1 MKRLTTL
8 KINIITLGCSKNLV
22 DSEHLAGI
30 LKTNGHEVL
39 FDSTKKRFDVAIINT
54 CGFIGDAKEESIDVI
69 LEYIEEKKKGNIGT
83 IIVFGCLVERYKQ
96 TLEEEFVEIDAFFG
110 VNNYLEIATYLNA
123 EIEKDFFLQRQPSTP
138 KHFAYLKISEGCDR
152 FCSFCAIPYI
162 RGRHISIPI
171 EELVAEAQCLAK
183 RGVKEII
190 IIAQDTC
197 NYGKDLYG
205 KVRLVDLLR
214 EIAKIEQIEW
224 IRLQYS
230 YPNDFN
236 DELINFMANEPKMC
250 KYIDMPLQHINNR
263 LLNSMNRRIT
273 GEEIKTLINKIREK
287 IPQVCL
293 RTTLIVGYPSESEE
307 EFEELKTFIEQTK
320 FDRMGAFTY
329 SAEENTA
336 AFKLEDNISEEEKQG
351 RLDALTFSQ
360 ESISLNLNQKKIG
373 KTFKVLIDRKEG
385 EFWIGR
391 TEFDSPEVDNEVL
404 ISIEEKV
411 KIGNFYQVK
420 ITDAAEF
427 DLYGEIT
434 SK

>member
-1 MKRLTTL
+1 M

-39 FDSTKKRFDVAIINT
+39 FDSTKKKFEVAIINT

-69 LEYIEEKKKGNIGT
+69 LEYIEEKKKGNIGK
-83 IIVFGCLVERYKQ
+83 IIVFGCLVERYKE
-96 TLEEEFVEIDAFFG
+96 TLEEEFEEVDAFFG
-110 VNNYLEIATYLNA
+110 VNNYLDIATYLNA

-307 EFEELKTFIEQTK
+307 EFEELKTFVEQTK

-336 AFKLEDNISEEEKQG
+336 AFKLEDNISEEEKQD

-420 ITDAAEF
+420 ITDATEF
-427 DLYGEIT
+427 DLYGEI
-434 SK
+434 KKEDN

>member
-1 MKRLTTL
+1 M

-30 LKTNGHEVL
+30 LKANGHEVL
-39 FDSTKKRFDVAIINT
+39 FDSTKKKFDVAIINT

-69 LEYIEEKKKGNIGT
+69 LEYIEEKKKGNIGK
-83 IIVFGCLVERYKQ
+83 IIVFGCLVERYKE

-123 EIEKDFFLQRQPSTP
+123 QIEKDFFLQRQPSTP

-171 EELVAEAQCLAK
+171 EELVEEAKCLAK

-205 KVRLVDLLR
+205 KVRLVDLLK

-236 DELINFMANEPKMC
+236 DELIEFLANEPKMC

-263 LLNSMNRRIT
+263 LLSSMNRKIT
-273 GEEIKTLINKIREK
+273 GEEIRTLINKIRKK

-293 RTTLIVGYPSESEE
+293 RTTLIVGYPSESKE
-307 EFEELKTFIEQTK
+307 EFDELKEFVEQTK

-336 AFKLEDNISEEEKQG
+336 AFKLEDNISQEEKDE
-351 RLDALTFSQ
+351 RLDALTFLQ
-360 ESISLNLNQKKIG
+360 EGISLKLNQKKIG
-373 KTFKVLIDRKEG
+373 KIFKVLIDRKEG
-385 EFWIGR
+385 EYYVGR

-404 ISIEEKV
+404 ISIEEKI

-420 ITDAAEF
+420 ITDAVEF
-427 DLYGEIT
+427 DLYGEIVE
-434 SK
+434 K

>member
-1 MKRLTTL
+1 M

-22 DSEHLAGI
+22 DSEHLAGV
-30 LKTNGHEVL
+30 LKANGHETL
-39 FDSTKKRFDVAIINT
+39 FDSTKKKFDVAIINT

-69 LEYIEEKKKGNIGT
+69 LEYIEEKKKGNIGK
-83 IIVFGCLVERYKQ
+83 IIVFGCLVERYKE
-96 TLEEEFVEIDAFFG
+96 TLEEEFVEVDAFFG
-110 VNNYLEIATYLNA
+110 VNNYLDIATYLNA
-123 EIEKDFFLQRQPSTP
+123 QIEKDFFLQRQPSTP

-171 EELVAEAQCLAK
+171 EELVEEAQCLAK

-205 KVRLVDLLR
+205 KVRLVDLLK

-236 DELINFMANEPKMC
+236 DELIEFLATEPKMC

-263 LLNSMNRRIT
+263 LLSSMNRKIT
-273 GEEIKTLINKIREK
+273 GEEIRALINKIREK

-293 RTTLIVGYPSESEE
+293 RTTLIVGYPSESKE
-307 EFEELKTFIEQTK
+307 EFDELREFVEQTK

-336 AFKLEDNISEEEKQG
+336 AFKLEDNISQEEKDE
-351 RLDALTFSQ
+351 RLDALTFLQ
-360 ESISLNLNQKKIG
+360 EDVSLNLNQKKIG

-385 EFWIGR
+385 EYYVGR

-404 ISIEEKV
+404 ISIEEKI

-420 ITDAAEF
+420 ITDAVEF

>member
-1 MKRLTTL
+1 L

-30 LKTNGHEVL
+30 LKANGHETL
-39 FDSTKKRFDVAIINT
+39 FDSTKKKFDVAIINT

-69 LEYIEEKKKGNIGT
+69 LEYIEEKKKGNIGK
-83 IIVFGCLVERYKQ
+83 IIVFGCLVERYKE

-110 VNNYLEIATYLNA
+110 VNNYLDIATYLNA
-123 EIEKDFFLQRQPSTP
+123 QIEKDFFLQRQPSTP

-171 EELVAEAQCLAK
+171 EELVEEAQCLAK

-205 KVRLVDLLR
+205 KVRLVDLLK

-236 DELINFMANEPKMC
+236 DELIEFLATEPKMC

-263 LLNSMNRRIT
+263 LLSSMNRKIT
-273 GEEIKTLINKIREK
+273 GEEIRALINKIREK

-293 RTTLIVGYPSESEE
+293 RTTLIVGYPSESKE
-307 EFEELKTFIEQTK
+307 EFDELREFVEQTK

-336 AFKLEDNISEEEKQG
+336 AFKLEDNISQEEKDE
-351 RLDALTFSQ
+351 RLDALTFLQ
-360 ESISLNLNQKKIG
+360 EGVSLNLNQKKIG

-385 EFWIGR
+385 EYYVGR

-404 ISIEEKV
+404 ISIEEKI

-420 ITDAAEF
+420 ITDAVEF

>member
-1 MKRLTTL
+1 M

-39 FDSTKKRFDVAIINT
+39 FDSTKKKFEVAIINT

-69 LEYIEEKKKGNIGT
+69 LEYIEEKKKGNIGK
-83 IIVFGCLVERYKQ
+83 IIVFGCLVERYKE
-96 TLEEEFVEIDAFFG
+96 TLEEEFKEVDAFFG
-110 VNNYLEIATYLNA
+110 VNNYLDIASYLNA
-123 EIEKDFFLQRQPSTP
+123 KIEKDFFLQRQPSTP

-183 RGVKEII
+183 RGVREII

-307 EFEELKTFIEQTK
+307 EFEELKTFVEQTK

-336 AFKLEDNISEEEKQG
+336 AFKLEDNISEEEKQD

>member
-1 MKRLTTL
+1 M

-30 LKTNGHEVL
+30 LKANGHEIL
-39 FDSTKKRFDVAIINT
+39 FDSTKKKFDVAIINT

-69 LEYIEEKKKGNIGT
+69 LEYIEEKKKGNIKK
-83 IIVFGCLVERYKQ
+83 ILVFGCLVERYKE
-96 TLEEEFVEIDAFFG
+96 TLEEEFVEVDSFFG
-110 VNNYLEIATYLNA
+110 VNNYLDIATYLNA

-205 KVRLVDLLR
+205 KVRLVDLLK

-236 DELINFMANEPKMC
+236 DELIEFLATEPKMC

-263 LLNSMNRRIT
+263 LLSSMNRKIT
-273 GEEIKTLINKIREK
+273 GEEIRTLINKIREK

-307 EFEELKTFIEQTK
+307 EFDELREFVEQTK

-336 AFKLEDNISEEEKQG
+336 AFKLEDNISQEEKEE
-351 RLDALTFSQ
+351 RLDALTFLQ
-360 ESISLNLNQKKIG
+360 EGVSLGLNQKKIG

-385 EFWIGR
+385 EYYVGR

-404 ISIEEKV
+404 ISIEEKA
-411 KIGNFYQVK
+411 KIGDFFQVK
-420 ITDAAEF
+420 ITDAVEF
-427 DLYGEIT
+427 DLYGTIIP
-434 SK
+434 K

>member
-1 MKRLTTL
+1 M

-30 LKTNGHEVL
+30 LKANGHEVL
-39 FDSTKKRFDVAIINT
+39 FDSTKKKFDVAIINT

-69 LEYIEEKKKGNIGT
+69 LEYIEEKKIGNIKN
-83 IIVFGCLVERYKQ
+83 IIVFGCLVERYKE

-110 VNNYLEIATYLNA
+110 VNNYLDIATYLNA
-123 EIEKDFFLQRQPSTP
+123 QIEKDFFLQRQPSTP
-138 KHFAYLKISEGCDR
+138 KHYAYLKISEGCDR

-171 EELVAEAQCLAK
+171 EELVEEAKCLAK

-205 KVRLVDLLR
+205 KVRLVDLLK

-236 DELINFMANEPKMC
+236 DELIEFLANEPKMC

-263 LLNSMNRRIT
+263 LLSSMNRKIT
-273 GEEIKTLINKIREK
+273 GEEIRTLINKIRKK

-293 RTTLIVGYPSESEE
+293 RTTLIVGYPSESKE
-307 EFEELKTFIEQTK
+307 EFDELKEFVEQTK

-336 AFKLEDNISEEEKQG
+336 AFKLEDNISQEEKDE
-351 RLDALTFSQ
+351 RLDALTFLQ
-360 ESISLNLNQKKIG
+360 EGVSLNLNQKKIG

-385 EFWIGR
+385 EYYVGR

-404 ISIEEKV
+404 ISIEEKI

-420 ITDAAEF
+420 ITDAVEF
-427 DLYGEIT
+427 DLYGEIVE
-434 SK
+434 K

>member
-1 MKRLTTL
+1 M

-22 DSEHLAGI
+22 DSEHLAGV
-30 LKTNGHEVL
+30 LKANGHEVL
-39 FDSTKKRFDVAIINT
+39 FDSTKKKFDVAIINT

-69 LEYIEEKKKGNIGT
+69 LEYIEEKKKGNIKN
-83 IIVFGCLVERYKQ
+83 ILVFGCLVERYKE

-110 VNNYLEIATYLNA
+110 VNNYLDIATYLNA

-171 EELVAEAQCLAK
+171 EELVEEAQCLAK

-205 KVRLVDLLR
+205 KVRLVDLLK

-236 DELINFMANEPKMC
+236 DELIDFIANEPKMC

-263 LLNSMNRRIT
+263 LLSSMNRKIT
-273 GEEIKTLINKIREK
+273 GEEIRTLIHKIREK

-307 EFEELKTFIEQTK
+307 EFEELRKFVEQTK

-336 AFKLEDNISEEEKQG
+336 AFKLEDNISQEEKDE
-351 RLDALTFSQ
+351 RLDALTFLQ
-360 ESISLNLNQKKIG
+360 EGVSLNLNQKKIG

-385 EFWIGR
+385 EYYVGR

-404 ISIEEKV
+404 ISIEEKI

-420 ITDAAEF
+420 ITDAVEF
-427 DLYGEIT
+427 DLYGEIVE
-434 SK
+434 K

>member
-1 MKRLTTL
+1 M

-22 DSEHLAGI
+22 DSEHLAGV
-30 LKTNGHEVL
+30 LKANGHEVL
-39 FDSTKKRFDVAIINT
+39 FDSTKKKFDVAIINT

-69 LEYIEEKKKGNIGT
+69 LEYIEEKKKGNIKN
-83 IIVFGCLVERYKQ
+83 ILVFGCLVERYKE

-110 VNNYLEIATYLNA
+110 VNNYLDIATYLNA
-123 EIEKDFFLQRQPSTP
+123 QIEKDFFLQRQPSTP

-171 EELVAEAQCLAK
+171 EELVEEAQCLAK

-205 KVRLVDLLR
+205 KVRLVDLLK

-307 EFEELKTFIEQTK
+307 EFEELKTFVEQTK

-336 AFKLEDNISEEEKQG
+336 AFKLEDNISEEEKQD

-404 ISIEEKV
+404 ISIEEKI

-420 ITDAAEF
+420 ITDATEF
-427 DLYGEIT
+427 DLYGEIA

>member
-1 MKRLTTL
+1 M

-39 FDSTKKRFDVAIINT
+39 FDSTKKKFEVAIINT

-69 LEYIEEKKKGNIGT
+69 LEYIEQKEKGNIGK
-83 IIVFGCLVERYKQ
+83 IIVFGCLVERYKE
-96 TLEEEFVEIDAFFG
+96 TLEEEFEEVDAFFG
-110 VNNYLEIATYLNA
+110 VNNYLEIATYLNV

-307 EFEELKTFIEQTK
+307 EFEELKTFVEQTK

-336 AFKLEDNISEEEKQG
+336 AFKLEDNISQEEKDE
-351 RLDALTFSQ
+351 RLDALTLSQ

-404 ISIEEKV
+404 ISIEEKI

-427 DLYGEIT
+427 DLYGEIA

>member
-1 MKRLTTL
+1 L

-22 DSEHLAGI
+22 DSEHLAGV
-30 LKTNGHEVL
+30 LKANGHEVL
-39 FDSTKKRFDVAIINT
+39 FDSTKKKFDVAIINT

-69 LEYIEEKKKGNIGT
+69 LEYIEEKKKGNIKN
-83 IIVFGCLVERYKQ
+83 ILVFGCLVERYKE

-110 VNNYLEIATYLNA
+110 VNNYLDIATYLNA
-123 EIEKDFFLQRQPSTP
+123 QIEKDFFLQRQPSTP

-171 EELVAEAQCLAK
+171 EELVEEAQCLAK

-205 KVRLVDLLR
+205 KVRLVDLLK

-236 DELINFMANEPKMC
+236 DELIEFLATEPKMC

-263 LLNSMNRRIT
+263 LLSSMNRKIT

-293 RTTLIVGYPSESEE
+293 RTTLIVGYPSESKE
-307 EFEELKTFIEQTK
+307 EFEELREFVEQTK

-336 AFKLEDNISEEEKQG
+336 AFKLEDNISQEEKDE
-351 RLDALTFSQ
+351 RLDALTFLQ
-360 ESISLNLNQKKIG
+360 EGISLKLNQKKIG
-373 KTFKVLIDRKEG
+373 KIFKVLIDRKEG
-385 EFWIGR
+385 EYYVGR

-404 ISIEEKV
+404 ISIEEKI

-420 ITDAAEF
+420 ITDAVEF

>member
-1 MKRLTTL
+1 M

-22 DSEHLAGI
+22 DSEHLAGV

-39 FDSTKKRFDVAIINT
+39 FDSTKKKFDVAIINT

-69 LEYIEEKKKGNIGT
+69 LEYIEQKEKGNIGK
-83 IIVFGCLVERYKQ
+83 IIVFGCLVERYKE

-138 KHFAYLKISEGCDR
+138 KHYAYLKISEGCDR

-307 EFEELKTFIEQTK
+307 EFEELKTFVEQTK

-336 AFKLEDNISEEEKQG
+336 AFKLEDNISQEEKDE
-351 RLDALTFSQ
+351 RLNALTFLQ
-360 ESISLNLNQKKIG
+360 EGISLKLNQKKIG

-427 DLYGEIT
+427 DLYGEIA

>member
-1 MKRLTTL
+1 M

-30 LKTNGHEVL
+30 LKANGHEVL
-39 FDSTKKRFDVAIINT
+39 FDSTKKKFDVAIINT

-69 LEYIEEKKKGNIGT
+69 LEYIEEKKKRNIGK
-83 IIVFGCLVERYKQ
+83 IIVFGCLVERYKE
-96 TLEEEFVEIDAFFG
+96 TLEEEFIEIDAFFG
-110 VNNYLEIATYLNA
+110 VNNYLDIATYLNA
-123 EIEKDFFLQRQPSTP
+123 QIEKDFFIQRQPSTP

-171 EELVAEAQCLAK
+171 EELVEEAKCLAK

-205 KVRLVDLLR
+205 KVRLVDLLK

-236 DELINFMANEPKMC
+236 DELIEFLANEPKMC

-263 LLNSMNRRIT
+263 LLSSMNRKIT
-273 GEEIKTLINKIREK
+273 GEEIRTLINKIRKK

-293 RTTLIVGYPSESEE
+293 RTTLIVGYPSESKE
-307 EFEELKTFIEQTK
+307 EFEELKEFVEQTK

-336 AFKLEDNISEEEKQG
+336 AFKLEDNISQEEKDE
-351 RLDALTFSQ
+351 RLDVLTFLQ
-360 ESISLNLNQKKIG
+360 EGISLKLNQKKIG
-373 KTFKVLIDRKEG
+373 KIFKVLIDRKEG
-385 EFWIGR
+385 EYYVGR

-404 ISIEEKV
+404 ISIEEKI
-411 KIGNFYQVK
+411 KIGKFYQVK
-420 ITDAAEF
+420 ITDAVEF
-427 DLYGEIT
+427 DLYGEIVE
-434 SK
+434 K

>member
-1 MKRLTTL
+1 M

-30 LKTNGHEVL
+30 LKANEHEVL
-39 FDSTKKRFDVAIINT
+39 FDSTKKKFDVAIINT

-69 LEYIEEKKKGNIGT
+69 LEYIEEKKKGNIKN
-83 IIVFGCLVERYKQ
+83 IIVFGCLVERYKE

-110 VNNYLEIATYLNA
+110 VNNYLDIATYLNA
-123 EIEKDFFLQRQPSTP
+123 QIEKDFFLQRQPSTP

-171 EELVAEAQCLAK
+171 EELVEEAKCLAK

-205 KVRLVDLLR
+205 KVRLVDLLK

-236 DELINFMANEPKMC
+236 DELIEFLANEPKMC

-263 LLNSMNRRIT
+263 LLSSMNRKIT
-273 GEEIKTLINKIREK
+273 GEEIRTLIDKIRKK

-293 RTTLIVGYPSESEE
+293 RTTLIVGYPSESKE
-307 EFEELKTFIEQTK
+307 EFDELKEFVEQTK

-336 AFKLEDNISEEEKQG
+336 AFKLEDNISQEEKDE
-351 RLDALTFSQ
+351 RLDALTFLQ
-360 ESISLNLNQKKIG
+360 EGISLNLNQKKIG
-373 KTFKVLIDRKEG
+373 KIFKVLIDRKEG
-385 EFWIGR
+385 EYYVGR

-404 ISIEEKV
+404 ISTEEKI

-427 DLYGEIT
+427 DLYGEIVE
-434 SK
+434 K

>member
-1 MKRLTTL
+1 M

-39 FDSTKKRFDVAIINT
+39 FDSTKKKFEVAIINT

-69 LEYIEEKKKGNIGT
+69 LEYIEEKKKGNIGK
-83 IIVFGCLVERYKQ
+83 IIVFGCLVERYKE
-96 TLEEEFVEIDAFFG
+96 TLEEEFKEVDAFFG
-110 VNNYLEIATYLNA
+110 VNNYLDIATYLNA

-171 EELVAEAQCLAK
+171 EELVEEAQCLAK

-307 EFEELKTFIEQTK
+307 EFEELKTFVEQTK

-336 AFKLEDNISEEEKQG
+336 AFKLEDNISEEEKQD

-404 ISIEEKV
+404 ISIEEKI

-427 DLYGEIT
+427 DLYGEIA

>member
-1 MKRLTTL
+1 L

-22 DSEHLAGI
+22 DSEHLAGV
-30 LKTNGHEVL
+30 LKANGHEVL
-39 FDSTKKRFDVAIINT
+39 FDSTKKKFDVAIINT

-69 LEYIEEKKKGNIGT
+69 LEYIEEKKKGNIKN
-83 IIVFGCLVERYKQ
+83 ILVFGCLVERYKE

-110 VNNYLEIATYLNA
+110 VNNYLDIATYLNA
-123 EIEKDFFLQRQPSTP
+123 QIEKDFFLQRLPSTP

-171 EELVAEAQCLAK
+171 EELVEEAQCLAK

-205 KVRLVDLLR
+205 KVRLVDLLK

-236 DELINFMANEPKMC
+236 DELIEFLATEPKMC

-263 LLNSMNRRIT
+263 LLSSMNRKIT

-293 RTTLIVGYPSESEE
+293 RTTLIVGYPSESKE
-307 EFEELKTFIEQTK
+307 EFEELREFVEQTK

-336 AFKLEDNISEEEKQG
+336 AFKLEDNISQEEKDE
-351 RLDALTFSQ
+351 RLDALTFLQ
-360 ESISLNLNQKKIG
+360 EGISLKLNQKKIG
-373 KTFKVLIDRKEG
+373 KIFKVLIDRKEG
-385 EFWIGR
+385 EYYVGR

-404 ISIEEKV
+404 ISIEEKI

-420 ITDAAEF
+420 ITDAVEF

>member
-1 MKRLTTL
+1 M

-22 DSEHLAGI
+22 DSEHLAGV
-30 LKTNGHEVL
+30 LKANGHEVL
-39 FDSTKKRFDVAIINT
+39 FDSTKKKFDVAIINT

-69 LEYIEEKKKGNIGT
+69 LEYIEEKKKGNIKN
-83 IIVFGCLVERYKQ
+83 ILVFGCLVERYKE

-110 VNNYLEIATYLNA
+110 VNNYLDIATYLNA
-123 EIEKDFFLQRQPSTP
+123 QIEKDFFLQRQPSTP

-171 EELVAEAQCLAK
+171 EELVEEAQCLAK
-183 RGVKEII
+183 QGVKEII

-205 KVRLVDLLR
+205 KVRLVDLLK

-236 DELINFMANEPKMC
+236 DELIEFLATEPKMC

-263 LLNSMNRRIT
+263 LLSSMNRKIT
-273 GEEIKTLINKIREK
+273 GEEIRTLINKIREK

-293 RTTLIVGYPSESEE
+293 RTTLIVGYPSESKE
-307 EFEELKTFIEQTK
+307 EFEELREFVEQTK

-336 AFKLEDNISEEEKQG
+336 AFKLEDNISQEEKDE
-351 RLDALTFSQ
+351 RLDALTFLQ
-360 ESISLNLNQKKIG
+360 EGVSLNLNQKKIG

-385 EFWIGR
+385 EYYVGR

-404 ISIEEKV
+404 ISIEEKI

-420 ITDAAEF
+420 ITDAVEF
-427 DLYGEIT
+427 DLYGTIIP
-434 SK
+434 K

>member
-1 MKRLTTL
+1 M

-30 LKTNGHEVL
+30 LKANGHEVL
-39 FDSTKKRFDVAIINT
+39 FDSTKKKFEVAIINT

-69 LEYIEEKKKGNIGT
+69 LEYIEEKKKGNIGK
-83 IIVFGCLVERYKQ
+83 IIVFGCLVERYKE
-96 TLEEEFVEIDAFFG
+96 TLEEEFKEVDAFFG
-110 VNNYLEIATYLNA
+110 VNNYLDIATYLNA

-307 EFEELKTFIEQTK
+307 EFEELKTFVEQTK

-336 AFKLEDNISEEEKQG
+336 AFKLEDNISEEEKQD

-404 ISIEEKV
+404 ISIEEKI

-420 ITDAAEF
+420 ITDAVEF
-427 DLYGEIT
+427 DLYGEIVE
-434 SK
+434 K

>member
-1 MKRLTTL
+1 M

-22 DSEHLAGI
+22 DSEHLAGV

-39 FDSTKKRFDVAIINT
+39 FDSTKKKFDVAIINT

-69 LEYIEEKKKGNIGT
+69 LEYIEQKEKGNIGK
-83 IIVFGCLVERYKQ
+83 IIVFGCLVERYKE

-138 KHFAYLKISEGCDR
+138 KHYAYLKISEGCDR
-152 FCSFCAIPYI
+152 FCSFCAIPHI

-236 DELINFMANEPKMC
+236 DELIDFIANEPKMC

-263 LLNSMNRRIT
+263 LLQSMNRKIT
-273 GEEIKTLINKIREK
+273 KEEIRTLINKIKTK
-287 IPQVCL
+287 IPDVCL

-307 EFEELKTFIEQTK
+307 EFEELKTFVEQTK

-336 AFKLEDNISEEEKQG
+336 AFKLEDNISQEEKDE

-427 DLYGEIT
+427 DLYGEIA

>member
-1 MKRLTTL
+1 M

-30 LKTNGHEVL
+30 LKANGHEVL
-39 FDSTKKRFDVAIINT
+39 FDSTKKKFDVAIINT

-69 LEYIEEKKKGNIGT
+69 LEYIEEKKKGNIKN
-83 IIVFGCLVERYKQ
+83 IIVFGCLVERYKE
-96 TLEEEFVEIDAFFG
+96 TLEEEFIEIDAFFG

-123 EIEKDFFLQRQPSTP
+123 QIEKDFFLQRQPSTP

-171 EELVAEAQCLAK
+171 EELVEEAKCLAK

-205 KVRLVDLLR
+205 KVRLVDLLK

-236 DELINFMANEPKMC
+236 DELIEFLANEPKMC

-263 LLNSMNRRIT
+263 LLSSMNRKIT
-273 GEEIKTLINKIREK
+273 GEEIRALIDKIRKK

-307 EFEELKTFIEQTK
+307 EFEELKEFVEQTK

-336 AFKLEDNISEEEKQG
+336 AFKLEDNISQEEKDE
-351 RLDALTFSQ
+351 RLDTLTFLQ
-360 ESISLNLNQKKIG
+360 EGISLKLNQKKIG
-373 KTFKVLIDRKEG
+373 KIFKVLIDRKEG
-385 EFWIGR
+385 EYYVGR

-404 ISIEEKV
+404 ISIEEKI

-420 ITDAAEF
+420 IIDAVEF
-427 DLYGEIT
+427 DLYGEIVE
-434 SK
+434 K

>member
-1 MKRLTTL
+1 M

-22 DSEHLAGI
+22 DSEHLAGV
-30 LKTNGHEVL
+30 LKANGHETL
-39 FDSTKKRFDVAIINT
+39 FDSTKKKFDVAIINT

-69 LEYIEEKKKGNIGT
+69 LEYIEEKKKGNIGK
-83 IIVFGCLVERYKQ
+83 IIVFGCLVERYKE
-96 TLEEEFVEIDAFFG
+96 TLEEEFVEVDAFFG
-110 VNNYLEIATYLNA
+110 VNNYLDIATYLNA

-171 EELVAEAQCLAK
+171 EELVEEAQCLAK

-205 KVRLVDLLR
+205 EVRLVELLK

-236 DELINFMANEPKMC
+236 DELIEFLATEPKMC

-263 LLNSMNRRIT
+263 LLSSMNRKIT
-273 GEEIKTLINKIREK
+273 GEEIKALINKIREK

-293 RTTLIVGYPSESEE
+293 RTTLIVGYPSESKE
-307 EFEELKTFIEQTK
+307 EFDELREFVEQTK

-336 AFKLEDNISEEEKQG
+336 AFKLEDNISQEEKDE
-351 RLDALTFSQ
+351 RLDALTFLQ
-360 ESISLNLNQKKIG
+360 EGVSLNLNQKKIG

-385 EFWIGR
+385 EYYVGR

-404 ISIEEKV
+404 ISIEEKI

-420 ITDAAEF
+420 ITDAVEF

>member
-1 MKRLTTL
+1 L

-22 DSEHLAGI
+22 DSEHLAGV
-30 LKTNGHEVL
+30 LKANGHEVL
-39 FDSTKKRFDVAIINT
+39 FDSTKKKFDVAIINT

-69 LEYIEEKKKGNIGT
+69 LEYIEEKKKGNIKN
-83 IIVFGCLVERYKQ
+83 ILVFGCLVERYKE

-110 VNNYLEIATYLNA
+110 VNNYLDIATYLNA
-123 EIEKDFFLQRQPSTP
+123 QIEKDFFLQRQPSTP

-171 EELVAEAQCLAK
+171 EELVEEAQCLAK

-205 KVRLVDLLR
+205 KVRLVDLLK

-236 DELINFMANEPKMC
+236 DELIEFLATEPKMC

-263 LLNSMNRRIT
+263 LLSSMNRKIT

-293 RTTLIVGYPSESEE
+293 RTTLIVGYPSESKE
-307 EFEELKTFIEQTK
+307 EFEELREFVEQTK

-336 AFKLEDNISEEEKQG
+336 AFKLEDNISQEEKDE
-351 RLDALTFSQ
+351 RLDALTFLQ
-360 ESISLNLNQKKIG
+360 EGVSLNLNQKKIG

-385 EFWIGR
+385 EYYVGR

-404 ISIEEKV
+404 ISIEEKI

-420 ITDAAEF
+420 ITDAVEF

>member
-1 MKRLTTL
+1 L

-30 LKTNGHEVL
+30 LKANGHETL
-39 FDSTKKRFDVAIINT
+39 FDSTKKKFDVAIINT

-69 LEYIEEKKKGNIGT
+69 LEYIEEKKKGNIGK
-83 IIVFGCLVERYKQ
+83 IIVFGCLVERYKE
-96 TLEEEFVEIDAFFG
+96 TLEEEFVEVDAFFG
-110 VNNYLEIATYLNA
+110 VNNYLDIATYLNA
-123 EIEKDFFLQRQPSTP
+123 QIEKDFFLQRQPSTP

-171 EELVAEAQCLAK
+171 EELVEEAQCLAK

-205 KVRLVDLLR
+205 KVRLVDLLK

-236 DELINFMANEPKMC
+236 DELIEFLATEPKMC

-263 LLNSMNRRIT
+263 LLSSMNRKIT
-273 GEEIKTLINKIREK
+273 GEEIRALINKIREK

-293 RTTLIVGYPSESEE
+293 RTTLIVGYPSESKE
-307 EFEELKTFIEQTK
+307 EFEELREFVEQTK
-320 FDRMGAFTY
+320 FYRMGAFTY

-336 AFKLEDNISEEEKQG
+336 AFKLEDNISQEEKDE
-351 RLDALTFSQ
+351 RLDALTFLQ
-360 ESISLNLNQKKIG
+360 EGVSLNLNQKKIG

-385 EFWIGR
+385 EYYVGR

-404 ISIEEKV
+404 ISIEEKI

-420 ITDAAEF
+420 ITDAVEF

>member
-1 MKRLTTL
+1 M

-22 DSEHLAGI
+22 DSEHLAGV
-30 LKTNGHEVL
+30 LKANGHEVL
-39 FDSTKKRFDVAIINT
+39 FDYTKKKFDVAIINT

-69 LEYIEEKKKGNIGT
+69 LEYIEEKKKGNIKN
-83 IIVFGCLVERYKQ
+83 IIVFGCLVERYKE
-96 TLEEEFVEIDAFFG
+96 TLEEEFIEIDAFFG
-110 VNNYLEIATYLNA
+110 VNNYLDIATYLNTQ
-123 EIEKDFFLQRQPSTP
+123 IEKDFFLQRQPSTP

-171 EELVAEAQCLAK
+171 EELVEEAQCLAK

-205 KVRLVDLLR
+205 KVRLVDLLK

-236 DELINFMANEPKMC
+236 DELIEFLANEPKMC

-263 LLNSMNRRIT
+263 LLSSMNRKIT
-273 GEEIKTLINKIREK
+273 GEEIRTLINKIRKK

-293 RTTLIVGYPSESEE
+293 RTTLIVGYPSESKE
-307 EFEELKTFIEQTK
+307 EFEELKEFVEQTK

-336 AFKLEDNISEEEKQG
+336 AFKLEDNISQEEKQD

-385 EFWIGR
+385 EYYVGR

-404 ISIEEKV
+404 ISIEEKI

-420 ITDAAEF
+420 ITDAVEF
-427 DLYGEIT
+427 DLYGEIVE
-434 SK
+434 K

>member
-1 MKRLTTL
+1 M

-30 LKTNGHEVL
+30 LKANGHEVL
-39 FDSTKKRFDVAIINT
+39 FDSTKKKFDVAIINT

-69 LEYIEEKKKGNIGT
+69 LEYIEEKKKRNIGK
-83 IIVFGCLVERYKQ
+83 IIVFGCLVERYKE
-96 TLEEEFVEIDAFFG
+96 TLEEEFIEIDAFFG
-110 VNNYLEIATYLNA
+110 VNNYLDIATYLNA
-123 EIEKDFFLQRQPSTP
+123 QIEKDFFLQRQPSTP

-171 EELVAEAQCLAK
+171 EELVEEAKCLAK

-205 KVRLVDLLR
+205 KVRLVDLLK

-236 DELINFMANEPKMC
+236 DELIEFLANEPKMC

-263 LLNSMNRRIT
+263 LLSSMNRKIT
-273 GEEIKTLINKIREK
+273 GEEIRTLIDKIRKK

-293 RTTLIVGYPSESEE
+293 RTTLIVGYPSESKE
-307 EFEELKTFIEQTK
+307 EFDELKEFVEQTK

-336 AFKLEDNISEEEKQG
+336 AFKLEDNISQEEKDE
-351 RLDALTFSQ
+351 RLDALTFLQ
-360 ESISLNLNQKKIG
+360 EGISLKLNQKKIG
-373 KTFKVLIDRKEG
+373 KIFKVLIDRKEG
-385 EFWIGR
+385 EYYVGR

-404 ISIEEKV
+404 ISIEEKI

-420 ITDAAEF
+420 ITDAVEF
-427 DLYGEIT
+427 DLYGEIVE
-434 SK
+434 K

>member
-1 MKRLTTL
+1 M

-30 LKTNGHEVL
+30 LKANGHEVL
-39 FDSTKKRFDVAIINT
+39 FDSTKKKFDIAIINT

-69 LEYIEEKKKGNIGT
+69 LEYIEEKKKGNIKN
-83 IIVFGCLVERYKQ
+83 IIVFGCLVERYKE
-96 TLEEEFVEIDAFFG
+96 TLEEEFIEIDAFFG
-110 VNNYLEIATYLNA
+110 VNNYLDIATYLNA
-123 EIEKDFFLQRQPSTP
+123 QIEKDFFLQRQPSTP

-171 EELVAEAQCLAK
+171 EELVEEAKCLAK

-205 KVRLVDLLR
+205 KVRLVDLLK

-250 KYIDMPLQHINNR
+250 KYIDMPLQHIGTH
-263 LLNSMNRRIT
+263 LLSSMN
-273 GEEIKTLINKIREK
+273 
-287 IPQVCL
+287 
-293 RTTLIVGYPSESEE
+293 
-307 EFEELKTFIEQTK
+307 
-320 FDRMGAFTY
+320 
-329 SAEENTA
+329 
-336 AFKLEDNISEEEKQG
+336 
-351 RLDALTFSQ
+351 
-360 ESISLNLNQKKIG
+360 
-373 KTFKVLIDRKEG
+373 
-385 EFWIGR
+385 
-391 TEFDSPEVDNEVL
+391 
-404 ISIEEKV
+404 
-411 KIGNFYQVK
+411 
-420 ITDAAEF
+420 
-427 DLYGEIT
+427 
-434 SK
+434 

>member
-1 MKRLTTL
+1 M

-30 LKTNGHEVL
+30 LKANGHEVL
-39 FDSTKKRFDVAIINT
+39 FDSTKKKFDVAIINT

-69 LEYIEEKKKGNIGT
+69 LEYIEEKKKGNIKN
-83 IIVFGCLVERYKQ
+83 IIVFGCLVERYKE

-123 EIEKDFFLQRQPSTP
+123 QIEKDFFLQRQPSTP

-171 EELVAEAQCLAK
+171 EELVEEAQCLAK

-205 KVRLVDLLR
+205 KVRLVDLLK

-236 DELINFMANEPKMC
+236 DELIEFLANEPKMC

-263 LLNSMNRRIT
+263 LLSSMNRKIT
-273 GEEIKTLINKIREK
+273 GEEIRTLINKIRKK

-293 RTTLIVGYPSESEE
+293 RTTLIVGYPSESKE
-307 EFEELKTFIEQTK
+307 EFDELKEFVEQTK

-336 AFKLEDNISEEEKQG
+336 AFKLEDNISQEEKDE
-351 RLDALTFSQ
+351 RLDALTFLQ
-360 ESISLNLNQKKIG
+360 EGISLNLNQKKIG
-373 KTFKVLIDRKEG
+373 KTFKVLIDKKEG
-385 EFWIGR
+385 EYYVGR

-404 ISIEEKV
+404 ISIEEKI

-420 ITDAAEF
+420 ITDAVEF
-427 DLYGEIT
+427 DLYGEIVE
-434 SK
+434 K